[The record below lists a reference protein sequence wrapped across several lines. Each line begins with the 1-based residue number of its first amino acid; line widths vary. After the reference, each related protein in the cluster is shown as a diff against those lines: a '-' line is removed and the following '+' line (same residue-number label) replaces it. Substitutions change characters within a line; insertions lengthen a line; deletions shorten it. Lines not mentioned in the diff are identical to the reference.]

1 MSFAKTNLS
10 RAHDVQESSDVVYTD
25 QEPRTKR
32 RKKQALPTKASVQEN
47 HGEGE
52 ITISTKRIVGESKNH
67 VWIYMKGTGVV
78 NLDLVM
84 AKMDEL
90 QEILDSI
97 QDIPLMQFTFAFD
110 FRSLEDFCDYKTLFK
125 FGAFMKR
132 NHELFEE
139 RLRMSYL
146 LLRKWTWRAV
156 VQLLFAAFPPTK
168 PVEFSIPSD
177 VDEAICT
184 K

>member
-1 MSFAKTNLS
+1 MSFANTNLS
-10 RAHDVQESSDVVYTD
+10 RAQDVQESSAVMYTD
-25 QEPRTKR
+25 QEPRTKTR
-32 RKKQALPTKASVQEN
+32 RKQKLPTEASMQQSDGV
-47 HGEGE
+47 GG

-67 VWIYMKGTGVV
+67 VWIYMKGTGIV

-97 QDIPLMQFTFAFD
+97 QDIPSMQFTFAFD
-110 FRSLEDFCDYKTLFK
+110 FRLLEDFCDYNTLFK

-132 NHELFEE
+132 NQELFEE
-139 RLRMSYL
+139 RLHMSYL

-156 VQLLFAAFPPTK
+156 VKLLFTAFPPTK
-168 PVEFSIPSD
+168 PVEFTIPSD
-177 VDEAICT
+177 IDDAICT
-184 K
+184 

>member
-10 RAHDVQESSDVVYTD
+10 RAQDVQDVDHVVCTD
-25 QEPRTKR
+25 EQPSTKR
-32 RKKQALPTKASVQEN
+32 RKKQKPPTEVSVQQN
-47 HGEGE
+47 HGKGE
-52 ITISTKRIVGESKNH
+52 ITISTKRIIGESKNH

-78 NLDLVM
+78 DLDLVM
-84 AKMDEL
+84 TKMEEL
-90 QEILDSI
+90 QEILDSV
-97 QDIPLMQFTFAFD
+97 QDIPMMQFTFAFD

-132 NHELFEE
+132 NQELFEE
-139 RLRMSYL
+139 RLHLSYL

-156 VQLLFAAFPPTK
+156 IKILFAAFPPTK
-168 PVEFSIPSD
+168 PVEFAIPSD
-177 VDEAICT
+177 IDEAICT

>member
-10 RAHDVQESSDVVYTD
+10 RAPDVQDECHVVSTD
-25 QEPRTKR
+25 EEPRTKR
-32 RKKQALPTKASVQEN
+32 QKKQTPTTEASVQQSHDVN
-47 HGEGE
+47 E

-84 AKMDEL
+84 MKMDEL

-97 QDIPLMQFTFAFD
+97 QDIPMMQFTFVFN

-132 NHELFEE
+132 NQELFEE
-139 RLRMSYL
+139 RLHLSYL

-156 VQLLFAAFPPTK
+156 VKLLFAAFPPTK
-168 PVEFSIPSD
+168 PVEFTIPSD

>member
-10 RAHDVQESSDVVYTD
+10 RAQDVQESSDVVCTD

-32 RKKQALPTKASVQEN
+32 RKKQALSTEASVQEN

-125 FGAFMKR
+125 
-132 NHELFEE
+132 
-139 RLRMSYL
+139 
-146 LLRKWTWRAV
+146 
-156 VQLLFAAFPPTK
+156 
-168 PVEFSIPSD
+168 PS
-177 VDEAICT
+177 
-184 K
+184 